1 MLKKKLA
8 HLNFKIDEQEKLAAA
23 NAKTNK
29 RVALSALKK
38 KHRLEMEVERASS
51 TLFNLK
57 VQRGVLENAKMNTEV
72 VRVMSQ

>member
-29 RVALSALKK
+29 WVALSALKK
-38 KHRLEMEVERASS
+38 KYRLEKEVECALS
-51 TLFNLK
+51 TLFNLR
-57 VQRGVLENAKMNTEV
+57 VQRGVLKNAKMNTEV
-72 VRVMSQ
+72 V